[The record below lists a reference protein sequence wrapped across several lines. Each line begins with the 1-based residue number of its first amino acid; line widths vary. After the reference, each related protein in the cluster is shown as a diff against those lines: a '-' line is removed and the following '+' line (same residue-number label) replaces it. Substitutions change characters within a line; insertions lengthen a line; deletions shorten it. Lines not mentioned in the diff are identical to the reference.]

1 MKIGGLMRLALAGSS
16 LMLSGC
22 EVANSMRD
30 DLARLTA
37 AKPAPSPAPAPRPAA
52 RPTPMRVP
60 ADSQPAVSTEV
71 PSQAVPGAAQAT
83 LASDVP
89 KPTKG
94 LAGRSESEVRSLL
107 GPPQREDERPPG
119 KQWHYR
125 LGTCTV
131 DVQLFPDVRTKQFG
145 TLAYEVRSD
154 DNSDEGK
161 RRCMAELESRLRS
174 H

>member
-1 MKIGGLMRLALAGSS
+1 MKIGRLMRLALAGSS

-37 AKPAPSPAPAPRPAA
+37 AKPAPA
-52 RPTPMRVP
+52 PTPKPSRRTAAVRVP
-60 ADSQPAVSTEV
+60 TDSQPAVSTEL
-71 PSQAVPGAAQAT
+71 PNQAAPGDTPASTGDSSAT
-83 LASDVP
+83 A
-89 KPTKG
+89 TG
-94 LAGRSESEVRSLL
+94 LAGKSEGEVRSLL
-107 GPPQREDERPPG
+107 GPPEREDERPPG

-125 LGTCTV
+125 LGTCTL

-161 RRCMAELESRLRS
+161 RQCMAELESRLRS
-174 H
+174 RR